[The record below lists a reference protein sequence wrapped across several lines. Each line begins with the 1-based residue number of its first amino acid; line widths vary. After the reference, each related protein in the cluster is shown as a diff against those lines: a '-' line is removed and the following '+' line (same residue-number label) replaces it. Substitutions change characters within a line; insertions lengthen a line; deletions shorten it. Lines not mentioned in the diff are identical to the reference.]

1 MFETITMISSDP
13 AATAERCRN
22 EERLLPLAK
31 TSLLVILGGT
41 GTFGLVLGGTRD
53 WTQACAT
60 AAKLPLVWI
69 VTLAVCGPA
78 FYAITA
84 VLGQPLR
91 LRALLALTLAATAR
105 ASLVLFAL
113 LPVLALL
120 PDILSGSFAGRGPLE
135 APAYHKVTLFAA
147 IIFAVSGVAALGVLL
162 RGFEGTLRT
171 LPLVGMFAL
180 AFFCV
185 AGQTAWSLR
194 PFVGRPA
201 QADVPLLR
209 APEGT
214 FLEAMVMGIDS
225 ARGRYH
231 DDCAHQLDCAGRAP

>member
-1 MFETITMISSDP
+1 MLDIITLISSDP
-13 AATAERCRN
+13 AATAVRCRN
-22 EERLLPLAK
+22 EERLLPLVK
-31 TSLLVILGGT
+31 TSLLLILGGT
-41 GTFGLVLGGTRD
+41 GAFGLVLGGTRD
-53 WTQACAT
+53 WTQAFAT

-78 FYAITA
+78 FYGIAA

-91 LRALLALTLAATAR
+91 LRAFLALTLAATAR

-120 PDILSGSFAGRGPLE
+120 PDILSGSFAGRAPLE
-135 APAYHKVTLFAA
+135 APVYHKVTLFAVV
-147 IIFAVSGVAALGVLL
+147 IFAASGLAALGVLV
-162 RGFEGTLRT
+162 RGFERTLRT
-171 LPLVGMFAL
+171 LPLVGMLSL

-214 FLEAMVMGIDS
+214 FLEAVLKGIDS
-225 ARGRYH
+225 ARGSYH
-231 DDCAHQLDCAGRAP
+231 DDGSREFDCI